1 MELAERIISYTGLP
15 ISSGGAHGLRQRN
28 PHKAYETL
36 KSLLSVCEQIG
47 PLDIGFRC
55 DGLGYDWENDP
66 HVPEDLRAR
75 TRPLVERVHEVFPP
89 NPSGKSYIRVPVER
103 LEEALELMASL
114 QPQPMDKYKC
124 VPVWFFISAEF
135 FLLDP
140 DTGRALPG
148 QVPYTG
154 DIRHQRF
161 GPPHNCSSR
170 AGLSIDYTAHLSL
183 DLLAPAETEAVAVRS
198 LARVQKP
205 LPFKLSK
212 KHWLTLT
219 KPKRGTNY
227 VRRKI
232 PSPLVT
238 G

>member
-28 PHKAYETL
+28 PYKAYETL

-47 PLDIGFRC
+47 PLDVGFRC

-66 HVPEDLRAR
+66 RVPEDLRAR

-89 NPSGKSYIRVPVER
+89 NPSGKPYIRVPVER

-148 QVPYTG
+148 QVLYTE
-154 DIRHQRF
+154 DI
-161 GPPHNCSSR
+161 
-170 AGLSIDYTAHLSL
+170 
-183 DLLAPAETEAVAVRS
+183 RS
-198 LARVQKP
+198 LARVQNT

-232 PSPLVT
+232 PSPLAT